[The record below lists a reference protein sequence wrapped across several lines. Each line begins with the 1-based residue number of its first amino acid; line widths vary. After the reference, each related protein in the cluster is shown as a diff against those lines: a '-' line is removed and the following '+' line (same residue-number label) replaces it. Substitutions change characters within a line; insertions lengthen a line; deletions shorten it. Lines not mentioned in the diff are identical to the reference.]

1 MDKNGT
7 SRTPSPYDLNASLK
21 SQKPAAAPQIKTRE
35 QSPYTLSH
43 KTSLQ
48 ASGQKS
54 D

>member
-1 MDKNGT
+1 MDKSGT
-7 SRTPSPYDLNASLK
+7 RTPSPYDLNASLK
-21 SQKPAAAPQIKTRE
+21 TQKPVESQKSKTRE

-43 KTSLQ
+43 KTSLR